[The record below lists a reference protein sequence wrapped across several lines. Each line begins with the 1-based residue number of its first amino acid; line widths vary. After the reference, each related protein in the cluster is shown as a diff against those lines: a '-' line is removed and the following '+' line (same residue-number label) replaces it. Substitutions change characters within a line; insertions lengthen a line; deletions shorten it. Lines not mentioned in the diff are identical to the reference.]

1 MIIIS
6 PVVKPRAPTNIRKL
20 RDDLNKRLL
29 WLVLFVLV
37 IVGSGLVALIYSP
50 SAAVFSLMCLLV
62 GAGVIG
68 LLWGIFTL
76 IGKWVGSD

>member
-1 MIIIS
+1 
-6 PVVKPRAPTNIRKL
+6 L
-20 RDDLNKRLL
+20 F

-37 IVGSGLVALIYSP
+37 VVGSSLIALIYST
-50 SAAVFSLMCLLV
+50 SVALMGLMCLLV

-68 LLWGIFTL
+68 LLWGIFSL

>member
-1 MIIIS
+1 
-6 PVVKPRAPTNIRKL
+6 L
-20 RDDLNKRLL
+20 F

-37 IVGSGLVALIYSP
+37 VVGSSLIALIYST
-50 SAAVFSLMCLLV
+50 SVALMGLTCLLV

-68 LLWGIFTL
+68 LLWGIFSL